1 MQDFLLL
8 EEKVTKAVFI
18 PQNGLDKGL
27 TSSGVVLKKAT
38 GSWIPNP
45 IIETLRDLN
54 ITINPGEFCAVVGP
68 VGAGKVYQYF

>member
-1 MQDFLLL
+1 MVL

-27 TSSGVVLKKAT
+27 TSSGIVLKKAT

-45 IIETLRDLN
+45 IVDTLRDLN
-54 ITINPGEFCAVVGP
+54 ITINPGEFCAIVGP
-68 VGAGKVYQYF
+68 VGAGKVFCSF